1 MLTTTA
7 PIVDSCSVCLV
18 MAGLARSIIGNW
30 ERAYSLFFMTVF
42 FFFFLTGRQARRSIY
57 LSHIEVM
64 AGLLLPLEGRQAEFP
79 ALPLPTFKRF
89 RQWVPSADPRR
100 VAPREHRRRL
110 PDQCLDQATVIGF
123 RSIIDELNGKS
134 VEWRQLMLF
143 RHRYLHISKDLYRC
157 IDD

>member
-42 FFFFLTGRQARRSIY
+42 FFFSNWQAGETVYLPQSHRS
-57 LSHIEVM
+57 HG
-64 AGLLLPLEGRQAEFP
+64 GLVVAAVFP
-79 ALPLPTFKRF
+79 APPLPTFKRF

-100 VAPREHRRRL
+100 VAPRERRRRL

-143 RHRYLHISKDLYRC
+143 RHRYLHIAKDLYRC